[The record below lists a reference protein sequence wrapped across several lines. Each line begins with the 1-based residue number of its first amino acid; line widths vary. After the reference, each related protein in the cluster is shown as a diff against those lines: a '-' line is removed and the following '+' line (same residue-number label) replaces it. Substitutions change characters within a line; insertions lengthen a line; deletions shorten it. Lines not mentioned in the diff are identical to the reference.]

1 MHDIKTRQTR
11 KDIKKLDKTA
21 DLSRHLQNATIHT
34 KEQTESPE
42 HGDYVGEA
50 RDKVQDTAKT
60 AGNATIRAVGRAGKE
75 AVRRIRAGHSS
86 TEGPETDAGTGESG
100 SGAHKTGEARG
111 TASGTGPEKGAGAA
125 KDAAVKMK
133 QQPVPQREPAA
144 FNVAAPMEEKTA
156 ENFNRTLPSFSQ
168 QVRSAEKTGKG
179 TIKTMPRTIKTAG
192 QTAGRAAK
200 TTGQAAKG
208 AVKAAQRTA
217 QAARKARQA
226 AKAAKASARVTVKV
240 AKLTVKAAAAIVRGL
255 LALAGIG
262 GPGLVLV
269 VIVIAAA
276 ALIASPFGILFSGD
290 NTDSGV
296 QSVSGVV
303 QQVDTEF
310 NQKISEIEQSN
321 PHDSVNI
328 QYVGSADNTRVDNWL
343 DVLAVFAVKTATNS
357 QDAMDVATLDTTRV
371 GLLKDVFW
379 DMNRIDYH
387 VDMAD
392 QASSSS
398 ASGTASGTGN
408 SSSSASSQ
416 ATGQRVL
423 TITVTSKTADQQADD
438 YGFTADQKSM
448 VDQLL
453 SSDFRTML
461 LDLLGKGGGDGLT
474 SGQLQD
480 IENNLPESGV
490 GSDVVKLAL
499 SQLGD
504 PYSQILA
511 GQGNY
516 TDCSY
521 LVQSCYKQVG
531 IDLPRTAADQ
541 AQYCVE
547 HNLTISKDNL
557 EPGDLVFWSFE
568 ENGRYM
574 DITHVG
580 IYAGNGKVI
589 DASSS
594 HDAVMYRD
602 LYYADQQVLYSRPGV

>member
-11 KDIKKLDKTA
+11 KDIKTLDKTV
-21 DLSRHLQNATIHT
+21 DLSHHLQNATIRT

-50 RDKVQDTAKT
+50 RDKVQDTVKS
-60 AGNATIRAVGRAGKE
+60 AGNSAVRAAGRAGKE
-75 AVRRIRAGHSS
+75 SVRKIRAGRSS
-86 TEGPETDAGTGESG
+86 TEGSETKTGTGESG
-100 SGAHKTGEARG
+100 SDTRAGEKNS
-111 TASGTGPEKGAGAA
+111 ASGNGPEKGANAA
-125 KDAAVKMK
+125 KDAAAKK
-133 QQPVPQREPAA
+133 RKQPVPQREPAA
-144 FNVAAPMEEKTA
+144 VNVASPMRGTSTESL
-156 ENFNRTLPSFSQ
+156 NRSLSSVSR
-168 QVRSAEKTGKG
+168 QVRSVEKTGNG
-179 TIKTMPRTIKTAG
+179 TIKTVPRSIKTAG
-192 QTAGRAAK
+192 RTAK

-217 QAARKARQA
+217 QAVNNARQA
-226 AKAAKASARVTVKV
+226 AKVAKASVR
-240 AKLTVKAAAAIVRGL
+240 LTVKMAKLAVKASAAIVRGL
-255 LALAGIG
+255 LALVGMG
-262 GPGLVLV
+262 VPGLILI

-276 ALIASPFGILFSGD
+276 ALIASPFGLLFSGD

-296 QSVSGVV
+296 QSVSSVV

-310 NQKISEIEQSN
+310 NQKISDIEQSN

-379 DMNRIDYH
+379 DMNQIDYH
-387 VDMAD
+387 VDTA
-392 QASSSS
+392 SSS
-398 ASGTASGTGN
+398 ASGTDSGSG
-408 SSSSASSQ
+408 SSANSQ
-416 ATGQRVL
+416 PAVQRVL
-423 TITVTSKTADQQADD
+423 TVTVTSKTADQQATG

-453 SSDFRTML
+453 SSDCRQML
-461 LDLLGKGGGDGLT
+461 LELLGKGGGDGLT
-474 SGQLQD
+474 SDQLQD

-490 GSDVVKLAL
+490 GSDVVRLAL
-499 SQLGD
+499 TRLGD

-511 GQGNY
+511 GQENY

-521 LVQSCYKQVG
+521 LVQLCYKQVG
-531 IDLPRTAADQ
+531 ISLPRTAAEQ
-541 AQYCVE
+541 AEYCVE
-547 HNLTISKDNL
+547 HNLTVSKDNL

-568 ENGRYM
+568 QNGRYM
-574 DITHVG
+574 NVTHVG

-589 DASSS
+589 DASST

-602 LYYADQQVLYSRPGV
+602 LYYADQQVVYGRPRK

>member
-1 MHDIKTRQTR
+1 MHDIKTKQTR
-11 KDIKKLDKTA
+11 KDIKTLDKTA
-21 DLSRHLQNATIHT
+21 DLSRHLQNATVRT
-34 KEQTESPE
+34 KEQLEAPE

-50 RDKVQDTAKT
+50 RDKVQETAKS
-60 AGNATIRAVGRAGKE
+60 AGDSAVRAAGRAGKE
-75 AVRRIRAGHSS
+75 AVRKIRAGRFS
-86 TEGPETDAGTGESG
+86 TDGTKTDAGTSEAG
-100 SGAHKTGEARG
+100 SDTQAGAKSS
-111 TASGTGPEKGAGAA
+111 ASGNGPEKGADAT
-125 KDAAVKMK
+125 KDAAAKMK
-133 QQPVPQREPAA
+133 KQLVPQREPAA
-144 FNVAAPMEEKTA
+144 VNVAAPMGEKSA
-156 ENFNRTLPSFSQ
+156 ENINRALPSVSR
-168 QVRSAEKTGKG
+168 QVRNAEKAGKG
-179 TIKTMPRTIKTAG
+179 TIKTVPRTIKTAG
-192 QTAGRAAK
+192 RTAK

-217 QAARKARQA
+217 QAVKNARQA
-226 AKAAKASARVTVKV
+226 AKTAKASARLTVKM
-240 AKLTVKAAAAIVRGL
+240 AKLAVKAAAAIVRGL
-255 LALAGIG
+255 LALAGMG
-262 GPGLVLV
+262 GPGLVLI

-290 NTDSGV
+290 NKDSGV
-296 QSVSGVV
+296 QSVSSVV

-310 NQKISEIEQSN
+310 NQKISDIEQAN

-343 DVLAVFAVKTATNS
+343 DILAVFAVKTATNS
-357 QDAMDVATLDTTRV
+357 QDAMDVATIDTTRV

-387 VDMAD
+387 VDTAD
-392 QASSSS
+392 QTASSS
-398 ASGTASGTGN
+398 ASGTPSGTG
-408 SSSSASSQ
+408 STSSSASSQ
-416 ATGQRVL
+416 ATAQRIL
-423 TITVTSKTADQQADD
+423 TITVTSKTADQQAGD

-453 SSDFRTML
+453 SSDCREML
-461 LDLLGKGGGDGLT
+461 LELLGEGGGDGLT

-499 SQLGD
+499 SHLGD

-531 IDLPRTAADQ
+531 IDLPRTAAEQ

-547 HNLTISKDNL
+547 HNLTVSKDNL

-574 DITHVG
+574 NITHVG

-589 DASSS
+589 DASST

-602 LYYADQQVLYSRPGV
+602 LYYADQQVLYGRPGV

>member
-1 MHDIKTRQTR
+1 MQVIR
-11 KDIKKLDKTA
+11 KFL
-21 DLSRHLQNATIHT
+21 L
-34 KEQTESPE
+34 E
-42 HGDYVGEA
+42 
-50 RDKVQDTAKT
+50 
-60 AGNATIRAVGRAGKE
+60 GK
-75 AVRRIRAGHSS
+75 
-86 TEGPETDAGTGESG
+86 P
-100 SGAHKTGEARG
+100 
-111 TASGTGPEKGAGAA
+111 
-125 KDAAVKMK
+125 
-133 QQPVPQREPAA
+133 
-144 FNVAAPMEEKTA
+144 A
-156 ENFNRTLPSFSQ
+156 ENFNRSLPSFSR

-200 TTGQAAKG
+200 ITG
-208 AVKAAQRTA
+208 
-217 QAARKARQA
+217 QA
-226 AKAAKASARVTVKV
+226 AKAAKASARITVKI
-240 AKLTVKAAAAIVRGL
+240 AKLTVKAAAAVVRGL

-262 GPGLVLV
+262 GPMLVLV
-269 VIVIAAA
+269 VIVIAA

-296 QSVSGVV
+296 QTVSGVV

-310 NQKISEIEQSN
+310 NQKVSDIEQSN

-357 QDAMDVATLDTTRV
+357 QDAMDVATLDASRV

-387 VDMAD
+387 VDLAD
-392 QASSSS
+392 QDSSSS
-398 ASGTASGTGN
+398 TSGTDSGTG
-408 SSSSASSQ
+408 SSSSSQ
-416 ATGQRVL
+416 ATAQRIL
-423 TITVTSKTADQQADD
+423 TITVTSKTADQQATD

-448 VDQLL
+448 LDQLL
-453 SSDFRTML
+453 SSDCRTML

-499 SQLGD
+499 SHLGD

-531 IDLPRTAADQ
+531 IDLPRTAAEQ

-547 HNLTISKDNL
+547 HNLTVSKDNL

-568 ENGRYM
+568 ENNRFM
-574 DITHVG
+574 NITHVG

-602 LYYADQQVLYSRPGV
+602 LYYPDQQVLYGRPGD